1 MIDARQCHDP
11 AIVPG
16 LIARAIEI
24 VGSQKEVAERLG
36 VTPRY
41 LRMVVSRERNAD
53 YGMQVML
60 ECLLQERGVSTS

>member
-1 MIDARQCHDP
+1 MIDARQHHDP

-16 LIARAIEI
+16 LIARAIEA
-24 VGSQKEVAERLG
+24 VGSQREVAERLG

-41 LRMVVSRERNAD
+41 LRMVAGRERNAG

-60 ECLLQERGVSTS
+60 ERLIDEAL

>member
-1 MIDARQCHDP
+1 MIDARQNHDP

-16 LIARAIEI
+16 LIARAIEV
-24 VGSQKEVAERLG
+24 VGSQKEVAERIG

-41 LRMVVSRERNAD
+41 LRMVGTRERQSD

-60 ECLLQERGVSTS
+60 EQIIDGAN

>member
-1 MIDARQCHDP
+1 MIDARQYHDP

-16 LIARAIEI
+16 LIVRAIEV
-24 VGSQKEVAERLG
+24 VGSQKEVAERIG

-41 LRMVVSRERNAD
+41 LRMVASQDRNAD

-60 ECLLQERGVSTS
+60 EQLIRETSGHEV